1 MQSQWRVID
10 CTNLDGTISYERG
23 RMKVRK
29 HGESESVCVPLAQ
42 VAVVLIGLHVCCS
55 SAVLHE
61 MAKAGVSVML
71 CDWRGIPDA
80 ALHSWTNVPSE
91 VAVRQIAQSEMTL
104 PRKKN
109 AWAKIVKA
117 KIRGQASCLDS
128 LGIEGGGTLRGIASS
143 VRSVDTSN
151 YEGYAAREYWKR
163 IFIGDGKR
171 FKRIPGDGT
180 GRNAQLDYAYTIL
193 RGFAVKAIL
202 SAGLIP
208 TLGVNH
214 HGRSNYF
221 CLADDL
227 LEVYRPAI
235 DYWVAQLE
243 PEDGPSDKNVK
254 RYLADSVNQ
263 QFDSSG
269 LTIPSSISDFAQQFG
284 LYCEKKIDALEVPEY
299 RGPYEKG

>member
-1 MQSQWRVID
+1 M
-10 CTNLDGTISYERG
+10 T
-23 RMKVRK
+23 
-29 HGESESVCVPLAQ
+29 GE
-42 VAVVLIGLHVCCS
+42 
-55 SAVLHE
+55 
-61 MAKAGVSVML
+61 
-71 CDWRGIPDA
+71 IPDA

-128 LGIEGGGTLRGIASS
+128 LGIEGEEPYVVSHPRSDPETPRITKDTRQENIGRGYLSVIANGSK
-143 VRSVDTSN
+143 
-151 YEGYAAREYWKR
+151 G
-163 IFIGDGKR
+163 FQ
-171 FKRIPGDGT
+171 DGT

-243 PEDGPSDKNVK
+243 RKMVT
-254 RYLADSVNQ
+254 R
-263 QFDSSG
+263 
-269 LTIPSSISDFAQQFG
+269 
-284 LYCEKKIDALEVPEY
+284 
-299 RGPYEKG
+299 